1 MGHWRVRLYGLDGN
15 SSSNLSITISLS
27 THQRPVSLWQNAAK
41 GALELAR
48 LLPWS
53 LTTFALACVLQ
64 EGHEVRWNATHTAPD
79 FTHILFLANAH
90 RYLLVHVIS
99 I

>member
-41 GALELAR
+41 GTGELAR
-48 LLPWS
+48 LGAWS
-53 LTTFALACVLQ
+53 LTTFALTCVLQ
-64 EGHEVRWNATHTAPD
+64 EGHEMRWNTTHTAPD
-79 FTHILFLANAH
+79 FTQHLFLANAH
-90 RYLLVHVIS
+90 RHLLGHVRS